1 MRPLVSRKSK
11 MDASIVLGGVSM
23 FCVREHESN
32 TFAGRRS
39 QEKNIATFSMTKP
52 EYDRR
57 RAETPGFYLNLRW
70 EAAERVR
77 KLVVEVIFDP
87 AT

>member
-11 MDASIVLGGVSM
+11 MDASIVLGGGSK

-39 QEKNIATFSMTKP
+39 QEKKIATFSMTKP
-52 EYDRR
+52 KNNRR
-57 RAETPGFYLNLRW
+57 RAKTPGFYLNLR
-70 EAAERVR
+70 
-77 KLVVEVIFDP
+77 
-87 AT
+87 